1 MTRSAAYFILKS
13 NSRKLIKNVCDY
25 GDNLEALSTVDP
37 GFEYPDWDCR
47 TVADFLKKF
56 CSDLRKAEQK
66 ADRQA
71 HDQAMLDCGLVKV
84 RGAVSGKV
92 YWE

>member
-1 MTRSAAYFILKS
+1 MTRFTAYCILKR
-13 NSRKLIKNVCDY
+13 NSRKLIKNICDY
-25 GDNLEALSTVDP
+25 GDNLEALSIVDP

-47 TVADFLKKF
+47 TVAEFLKKF
-56 CSDLRKAEQK
+56 CSDYTKAAQK

-71 HDQAMLDCGLVKV
+71 KDQVMRDCGLVKV